1 MWPSTDEL
9 MKMWHVCNMEF
20 YLVVEKND
28 IVKFAGK
35 WMQLD
40 YYFEKGNT
48 SYFEQG
54 NTYECCLFYLMY
66 RS

>member
-9 MKMWHVCNMEF
+9 IMKMWHVYNMEF
-20 YLVVEKND
+20 YLVVGKND

-40 YYFEKGNT
+40 YYFE
-48 SYFEQG
+48 
-54 NTYECCLFYLMY
+54 
-66 RS
+66 